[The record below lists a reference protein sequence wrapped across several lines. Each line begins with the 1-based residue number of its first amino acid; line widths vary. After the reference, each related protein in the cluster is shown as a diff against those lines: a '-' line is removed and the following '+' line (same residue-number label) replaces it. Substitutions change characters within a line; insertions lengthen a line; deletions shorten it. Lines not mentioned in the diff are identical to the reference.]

1 MKNTFIVLLALCLF
15 SCMFSFSAV
24 PSARVEQ
31 QKDSDKVIPLG
42 RESEVLFYHLD
53 GTPVAFE
60 ELFTSSKTVLFIWT
74 TWCPHCRVEL
84 RSLNRNCPVDDEIQ
98 FYYID
103 AREPLARVERKI
115 ESMRLGSCI
124 TDDILLDRRGYLLY
138 RYRII
143 GIPTYLFFKDGM
155 PVYRSYF
162 LNDRV
167 LRRAFGNE

>member
-1 MKNTFIVLLALCLF
+1 MKNTFIVLLAFCLF
-15 SCMFSFSAV
+15 SCMFSFLAV
-24 PSARVEQ
+24 PSARIEQ
-31 QKDSDKVIPLG
+31 QKDSDEVTLLE
-42 RESEVLFYHLD
+42 RESEVVFYHLD
-53 GTPVAFE
+53 GTPVAFK
-60 ELFTSSKTVLFIWT
+60 ELFNSPKTVLFIWT

-84 RSLNRNCPVDDEIQ
+84 RDLNRKCPIDDEIQ

-103 AREPLARVERKI
+103 AREPQARVERKI
-115 ESMRLGSCI
+115 KSMRLDSCI
-124 TDDILLDRRGYLLY
+124 KDDILLDRRGYLLY